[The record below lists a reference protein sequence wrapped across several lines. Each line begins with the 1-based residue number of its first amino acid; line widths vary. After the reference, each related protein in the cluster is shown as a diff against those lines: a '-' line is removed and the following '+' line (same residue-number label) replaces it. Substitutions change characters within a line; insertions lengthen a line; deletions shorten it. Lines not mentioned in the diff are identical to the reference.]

1 VVGWGFSWQQGS
13 VNQNNVKELCVKKKR
28 KQNNKRLKWLVA
40 PLLLIGAVTLYYV
53 NSSSSA
59 PAPRLVSS
67 TPKNAAPQF
76 TLSDLNGRPVSLS
89 DYRGK
94 VVILDFWAPWCPPC
108 KREIPDLISL
118 QDQYGPKGLQVVGI
132 GLDRTD
138 NVTTFVRE
146 NGVNYPVMVGDD
158 EITRLY
164 GGIPGIPT
172 TFIVDKEGNISKR
185 FEGFTDRSVFEAA
198 IRKLL

>member
-1 VVGWGFSWQQGS
+1 
-13 VNQNNVKELCVKKKR
+13 VKKKR